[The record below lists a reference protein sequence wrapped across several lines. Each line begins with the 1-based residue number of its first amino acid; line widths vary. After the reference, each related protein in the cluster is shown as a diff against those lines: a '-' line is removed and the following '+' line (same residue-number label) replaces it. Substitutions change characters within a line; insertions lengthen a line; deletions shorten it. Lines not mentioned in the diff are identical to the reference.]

1 MNYGIE
7 LINELTSAKNAAVED
22 LKRIIDEAN
31 DDSYYSHA
39 HNRSRIAEIDLKLSI
54 LANNGMHSFDC
65 ILDINTNEV
74 VSDKIVQGKFGPCY
88 VVEDE
93 AMAAKFGK
101 FIGIAARESTYT
113 KKGLKTGKVDRPA
126 WVKLIFN
133 GTGMAAAASA
143 QPGVFRSDINYF
155 TGE

>member
-1 MNYGIE
+1 MKYGIE

-31 DDSYYSHA
+31 DDSYYSHS

-74 VSDKIVQGKFGPCY
+74 VSDKIVQVKFGPCY

-93 AMAAKFGK
+93 EMASKFGK

-133 GTGMAAAASA
+133 GTGMA
-143 QPGVFRSDINYF
+143 RSEEH
-155 TGE
+155 TSELQSHHEL